1 MTGPSRAVVI
11 MNPVTFEVDLKVK
24 GETEAED
31 KVLSLKIF
39 EYDRPAA
46 YGSNAYVTR
55 NCCSSKR
62 STLGFKLATLLDT
75 VEATV
80 VSAKVVGGSWLD
92 HFRGRVV
99 CRTASASK
107 EDIVLLDSRDGRM
120 PITADGEIELS
131 RSVVSV
137 ELTGQL
143 IFRVVASQMG
153 DKTDVIDQAVA
164 VFTPTIR
171 GKSHGTCE
179 LGFCKLEVIVAWS
192 LFSTMEDLR
201 LQNRI

>member
-1 MTGPSRAVVI
+1 
-11 MNPVTFEVDLKVK
+11 MNPVTFGVDLKVK

-31 KVLSLKIF
+31 KVLSLQIF

-46 YGSNAYVTR
+46 YGSNAYVTH

-107 EDIVLLDSRDGRM
+107 EDIVLLDSQDGRM

-164 VFTPTIR
+164 FFTPTVR

-179 LGFCKLEVIVAWS
+179 LGFCKLEVVVAWS

>member
-1 MTGPSRAVVI
+1 

-143 IFRVVASQMG
+143 ISVWWLHRWVTKQMSL
-153 DKTDVIDQAVA
+153 T
-164 VFTPTIR
+164 
-171 GKSHGTCE
+171 
-179 LGFCKLEVIVAWS
+179 KLW
-192 LFSTMEDLR
+192 LFSHPR
-201 LQNRI
+201 LEARVMVLVNWAFVSWKSLLPGPSSQPWKTCAFKTASE